1 MPESYFTMPSGPRH
15 GHVRP
20 ALCIINYN
28 GTRHLPGSLGRVRQ
42 LWPQFSEL
50 VFVDDASTDESAAL
64 ARELLPEA
72 RFIALPR
79 NSGPGPA
86 RDSGLSSLR
95 ATRILFMDN
104 DVLLGDDV
112 LERLGSALDAA
123 PNAVLAMPRVVSA
136 SVPDKIDWD
145 GGDAHFSGVVAP
157 RNAGRSV
164 GSCAGPRVVEVGSV
178 ITCCFLFD
186 RSRWGT
192 ERMFDPEFGMY
203 GDDHEFGLRARIR
216 GLDLLVVPDAVCLH
230 GTGTPGLS
238 IRESGRHAP
247 LRIRNT
253 ILNRWQVLLKL
264 YQTRTLV
271 LLAPYLVTFE
281 LFQFVGCLLLGWHR
295 EWFSALRK
303 LAELVP
309 SLSIRRRAVQTSR
322 VRSDVQV
329 LVGGPH
335 PFNPRLAERPIL
347 RLSLPLLDRL
357 AGFNWWLARLLSGDV
372 RGR

>member
-1 MPESYFTMPSGPRH
+1 MPELNFTMVSGP
-15 GHVRP
+15 GQGLVRP

-28 GTRHLPGSLGRVRQ
+28 GARHLPGSLGRVSQ
-42 LWPQFSEL
+42 LRPQFSEI

-64 ARELLPEA
+64 ARGLLPEV
-72 RFIALPR
+72 RFIALAR

-86 RDSGLSSLR
+86 RDAGLSSLR

-112 LERLGSALDAA
+112 LDRLELALDAA
-123 PNAVLAMPRVVSA
+123 PKAVLAMPRVVSA
-136 SVPDKIDWD
+136 IAPDTIDWD
-145 GGDAHFSGVVAP
+145 GGEAHFSGLVVP

-164 GSCAGPRVVEVGSV
+164 GSCPRACAVEVGSV
-178 ITCCFLFD
+178 ITCCFLLD

-192 ERMFDPEFGMY
+192 ERMFDAEFGMY

-295 EWFSALRK
+295 EWFSAVRK
-303 LAELVP
+303 LVELGPGLGV
-309 SLSIRRRAVQTSR
+309 RRRTVQTCR
-322 VRSDVQV
+322 ARSDAQV
-329 LVGGPH
+329 LSGGPH
-335 PFNPRLAERPIL
+335 PFNPRLRERAIL
-347 RLSLPLLDRL
+347 RLVLPALDAFGML
-357 AGFNWWLARLLSGDV
+357 NWWLARIVLFP
-372 RGR
+372 